1 MQGIYLERTKEE
13 SMDIS
18 HEHDDNQTQQNEGA
32 LIWATHPWVAE
43 AQRTI
48 RFGALMMDQGTDWQ
62 EQRDWVQMVE
72 DLSFDSYWVSDHPFL
87 SQDAWITLTIAAQ
100 ATRKIRLGTLVSCV
114 FYRSPAL
121 LARLAADV
129 DRLSNGRVILGIGI
143 GDLPQEFEQL
153 GIPLKSTKA
162 RQQELE
168 EAIQTMV
175 ELWQSEDFTFE
186 GTPLQAQQA
195 RLPGKP
201 VQQPRIP
208 LLIAGGGERVTLRQ
222 VAQYADV
229 ANFGAHAIIG
239 GAYEVSDVVRKYD
252 VLRSHCEA
260 QGRPYDS
267 ILRSH
272 LTFPL
277 VLAETHEALRAK
289 LDTLPQG
296 WLKMF
301 GSSLIAGVPQEV
313 ISSYQALA
321 LAGGQYFICSLF
333 RNDVETLHLLAKQV
347 IPAVKEAKTSE

>member
-1 MQGIYLERTKEE
+1 METNHKHN
-13 SMDIS
+13 D
-18 HEHDDNQTQQNEGA
+18 HQTQQNEGTPR
-32 LIWATHPWVAE
+32 WNTHPWVAE
-43 AQRTI
+43 GQHTI
-48 RFGALMMDQGTDWQ
+48 RFGAQIMDQGTDWQ
-62 EQRDWVQMVE
+62 ELCDWVQMAE
-72 DLSFDSYWVSDHPFL
+72 DLGFDSYWASDHPFL

-100 ATRKIRLGTLVSCV
+100 ATKTIRLGTLVSCIS
-114 FYRSPAL
+114 YRSPAM

-129 DRLSNGRVILGIGI
+129 DRLSNGRVILGVGI

-153 GIPLKSTKA
+153 GIPLQSTRA
-162 RQQELE
+162 RQQALE
-168 EAIQTMV
+168 EALQTII

-186 GTPLQAQQA
+186 GTPLQAQQV

-222 VAQYADV
+222 VAQYADI

-239 GAYEVSDVVRKYD
+239 GAYEANDVVRKYD
-252 VLRSHCEA
+252 VLRKHCEA

-267 ILRSH
+267 VLRSH

-277 VLAETHEALRAK
+277 VMAQTHEALQAK
-289 LDTLPQG
+289 LDSFPQG

-313 ISSYQALA
+313 ITAYQALA
-321 LAGGQYFICSLF
+321 AAGVQYFICSLF
-333 RNDVETLHLLAKQV
+333 RSDVETLRLLAEQV
-347 IPAVKEAKTSE
+347 MPAVK

>member
-1 MQGIYLERTKEE
+1 METN
-13 SMDIS
+13 
-18 HEHDDNQTQQNEGA
+18 HEHNDNQTQQNEGA
-32 LIWATHPWVAE
+32 SRWITHPWVAE
-43 AQRTI
+43 GQHTI
-48 RFGALMMDQGTDWQ
+48 RFGAQIMDQGTDWQ
-62 EQRDWVQMVE
+62 ELRDWAQMVE
-72 DLSFDSYWVSDHPFL
+72 DLGFDSYWASDHPFL
-87 SQDAWITLTIAAQ
+87 SQDAWITLTIAAL
-100 ATRKIRLGTLVSCV
+100 ATKTIRLGTLVSCV

-129 DRLSNGRVILGIGI
+129 DRLSNGRVILGVGI

-168 EAIQTMV
+168 EAIQTIV
-175 ELWQSEDFTFE
+175 RLWQSEDFTFE

-229 ANFGAHAIIG
+229 ANFGAHAIMG
-239 GAYEVSDVVRKYD
+239 GAYDTNDVVRKYD
-252 VLRSHCEA
+252 ALRGHCEA

-267 ILRSH
+267 VLRSH

-277 VLAETHEALRAK
+277 VMAETHEALRAK
-289 LDTLPQG
+289 LDSLPQV
-296 WLKMF
+296 
-301 GSSLIAGVPQEV
+301 IA
-313 ISSYQALA
+313 SYQALA
-321 LAGGQYFICSLF
+321 SAGIQYFICSLF
-333 RNDVETLHLLAKQV
+333 RNDTETLHLLAEQV
-347 IPAVKEAKTSE
+347 MPTVK

>member
-1 MQGIYLERTKEE
+1 
-13 SMDIS
+13 MDTYDEQRDS
-18 HEHDDNQTQQNEGA
+18 KAEPREGVA
-32 LIWATHPWVAE
+32 PWITHPWVAE
-43 AQRTI
+43 GQHQI
-48 RFGALMMDQGTDWQ
+48 RFGAQMMDQGTDWQ

-72 DLSFDSYWVSDHPFL
+72 GLAFDSYWASDHPML

-100 ATRKIRLGTLVSCV
+100 ATKKIRLGTLVSCI
-114 FYRSPAL
+114 FYRSPAM

-129 DRLSNGRVILGIGI
+129 DRLSNGRVILGVGI

-153 GIPLKSTKA
+153 GIALQSTKA
-162 RQQELE
+162 RQQALA
-168 EAIQTMV
+168 EAIQTIV
-175 ELWQSEDFTFE
+175 GLWQSEEFTFE

-201 VQQPRIP
+201 IQQPRIP

-229 ANFGAHAIIG
+229 ANFGAHAVMG
-239 GAYEVSDVVRKYD
+239 GAYQMSDVVRKYN

-277 VLAETHEALRAK
+277 VLAETHEMLHAK
-289 LDTLPQG
+289 LDNVPQG

-313 ISSYQALA
+313 ISSYRALA
-321 LAGGQYFICSLF
+321 SAGVQYFICSLF
-333 RNDVETLHLLAKQV
+333 RDDMETLRLLAEQI
-347 IPAVKEAKTSE
+347 IPAVKAAKITP

>member
-1 MQGIYLERTKEE
+1 MNAH
-13 SMDIS
+13 
-18 HEHDDNQTQQNEGA
+18 HEHNASQTQRNEGGSA
-32 LIWATHPWVAE
+32 WITHPWVDE
-43 AQRTI
+43 GRRTI

-62 EQRDWVQMVE
+62 ELRNWVQMVE
-72 DLSFDSYWVSDHPFL
+72 DLGFDSYWVSDHPFL
-87 SQDAWITLTIAAQ
+87 SQDCWITLTIAAQ
-100 ATRKIRLGTLVSCV
+100 ATRKIRLGTLVSCI

-129 DRLSNGRVILGIGI
+129 DRLSNGRVILRVGI

-153 GIPLKSTKA
+153 GIPLQSTKA
-162 RQQELE
+162 RQQALE
-168 EAIQTMV
+168 EAIQTIAQ
-175 ELWQSEDFTFE
+175 LWQSEDFTFE

-195 RLPGKP
+195 RLPAKP

-222 VAQYADV
+222 VAQYADA
-229 ANFGAHAIIG
+229 ANFGAHAVMG

-252 VLRSHCEA
+252 VLQGHCEA

-289 LDTLPQG
+289 LDRLPQG

-301 GSSLIAGVPQEV
+301 GSSLIAGVPHE
-313 ISSYQALA
+313 IIAAYQTLA
-321 LAGGQYFICSLF
+321 SVGVQYFICSLF
-333 RNDVETLHLLAKQV
+333 RHDVETLRLFAEQV
-347 IPAVKEAKTSE
+347 MPAVKEQKTTG